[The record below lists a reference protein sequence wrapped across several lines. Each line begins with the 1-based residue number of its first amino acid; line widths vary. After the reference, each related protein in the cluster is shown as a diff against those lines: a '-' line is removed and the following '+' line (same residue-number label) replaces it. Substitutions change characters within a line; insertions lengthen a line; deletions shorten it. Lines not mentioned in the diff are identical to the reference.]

1 MSQHRQPGDRNL
13 ARGRI
18 VWAALSVLASGVATY
33 FFGDMLSND
42 PDVLGVIAA
51 IFSILAGV
59 LIAVVSILGDPSMLL
74 DQSWRHSYLSA
85 EETQRKI
92 HRQTDVF
99 LIYVV
104 LLITLFAFMLCVES
118 SDVYRPLQLATFFLT
133 TLAFFASLSLPF
145 TLRAIQKT
153 RLDRAIAHLKNG
165 KQGGS
170 SAV

>member
-1 MSQHRQPGDRNL
+1 MNRPPKPGTRKI
-13 ARGRI
+13 AVGRI
-18 VWAALSVLASGVATY
+18 AWAMAGVAVSCVATY
-33 FFGDMLSND
+33 FFADMLSNA
-42 PDVLGVIAA
+42 PEVLGVIAA

-99 LIYVV
+99 LVYV
-104 LLITLFAFMLCVES
+104 LLLVTLFAFMLCPKA
-118 SDVYRPLQLATFFLT
+118 SDAYRPLQLATFFLT

-153 RLDRAIAHLKNG
+153 RLDRAIGHLKNG
-165 KQGGS
+165 KPAGGS
-170 SAV
+170 G

>member
-1 MSQHRQPGDRNL
+1 MNQPPKPGAREL
-13 ARGRI
+13 AVGRI
-18 VWAALSVLASGVATY
+18 AWATAGVAISGVATY
-33 FFGDMLSND
+33 LFADMLSNA

-99 LIYVV
+99 LVYV
-104 LLITLFAFMLCVES
+104 LLLVTLFAFMLCPNA
-118 SDVYRPLQLATFFLT
+118 SDAYRPLQLATFFLT

-145 TLRAIQKT
+145 TLRSIQKT

-165 KQGGS
+165 KQAGG
-170 SAV
+170 AG